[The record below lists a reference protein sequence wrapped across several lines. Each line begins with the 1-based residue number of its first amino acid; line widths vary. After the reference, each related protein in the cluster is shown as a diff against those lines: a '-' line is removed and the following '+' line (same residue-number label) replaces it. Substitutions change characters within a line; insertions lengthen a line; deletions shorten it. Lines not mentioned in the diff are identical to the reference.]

1 METNPMQG
9 NRAARRAAAKASRH
23 APRRPRRPV
32 DELAGFR
39 RLQTARAR
47 ASTEPLDAAQL
58 RDLGIGYH
66 GALAEIVQGRGTWDD
81 ANTLALAANVA
92 LLLCEQGLGLDE
104 LATVRRAQEVVVN
117 LAQRGTLGGRYVL
130 TGAELRDLQ
139 ALLELH
145 EAQLSHE
152 ACTEGVMVAALEEI
166 KRRVTAGNV
175 MGSV

>member
-9 NRAARRAAAKASRH
+9 NRAARRAASKASRQPKGRARH
-23 APRRPRRPV
+23 HV

-47 ASTEPLDAAQL
+47 ASTEQLDASQL

-66 GALAEIVQGRGTWDD
+66 GALAAIVQGSGTWDD

-92 LLLCEQGLGLDE
+92 LLLCEHGLGLDE
-104 LATVRRAQEVVVN
+104 IVTVHRAQEAVVN
-117 LAQRGTLGGRYVL
+117 LTQRGTLGGRYVL

-145 EAQLSHE
+145 EAQMAHE
-152 ACTEGVMVAALEEI
+152 ACTEGVMVAALAEI
-166 KRRVTAGNV
+166 KRRATAGNV